1 MPTMSFAN
9 GRSGLSAASAS
20 HGSTGDS
27 MRCNGTRPAFLR
39 NSVIVAA
46 HPDDELLWFG
56 SVLKDVERVILVFR
70 RFWGDSELGA
80 RRRAALDQ
88 HPHPRITCLD
98 IDEAG
103 SFGCA
108 DWKNPRPDD
117 VGLAFSF
124 SADLRSAKRRIKRA
138 ISAVSGSDPAPSFSV
153 AADYRRNYAMI
164 RSRLADQLLAGMN
177 VFTHAPWGEY
187 GHEDHVQ
194 VYRVLESLRDE
205 IGFTLW
211 VSNYCTE
218 RSFPL
223 AARYFPATP
232 VSYVRLPVDP
242 DYCEQ
247 VAEVYRRTGCW
258 TWTDD
263 WAWFDDECFMEAPRS
278 REQHPVPQRH
288 LMPLNMFAI
297 GG

>member
-1 MPTMSFAN
+1 MPSMLFAN
-9 GRSGLSAASAS
+9 GENGSSTVSAP
-20 HGSTGDS
+20 HTRIGNTILGD
-27 MRCNGTRPAFLR
+27 GARPAFLD
-39 NSVIVAA
+39 NSLIVAA

-56 SVLKDVERVILVFR
+56 SVLKEVERVILVFR
-70 RFWGDSELGA
+70 RYWGDPALGA
-80 RRRAALDQ
+80 RRTSAIAQ

-117 VGLAFSF
+117 VGLAFPF
-124 SADLRSAKRRIKRA
+124 SPDVRDAKRRIKRA
-138 ISAVSGSDPAPSFSV
+138 ISAVAGSDPAPSFSV
-153 AADYRRNYAMI
+153 AADYRRNYALI
-164 RSRLADQLLAGMN
+164 RSRLANELEAGMN

-194 VYRVLESLRDE
+194 VFRVLESLRDE

-232 VSYVRLPVDP
+232 VSYVRLPVNP

-247 VAEVYRRTGCW
+247 VANVYRRTGCW

-263 WAWFDDECFMEAPRS
+263 WTWFDDECFMEAPRLCG
-278 REQHPVPQRH
+278 HPVPQRH
-288 LMPLNMFAI
+288 LMPLNMFTI